1 MGRIKGKGGGKGLI
15 QRMSQYLSKIP
26 LSPNTPITQINPRA
40 LHDSG
45 LAFNVTFKNYSIKD
59 KCLKTK

>member
-1 MGRIKGKGGGKGLI
+1 MI

-40 LHDSG
+40 LHGSG
-45 LAFNVTFKNYSIKD
+45 LAFNVTFKNYSVKD
-59 KCLKTK
+59 KRLKTK